1 MKNGNGALRARLLK
15 DSFSAFH
22 FDFFIFH
29 FYFLLVFFPLPLKPQ
44 PQADPGPK
52 TAKFDVYFFHGVGGI

>member
-15 DSFSAFH
+15 DSFSALH

-29 FYFLLVFFPLPLKPQ
+29 FYLLLVFSPRLLKPQ
-44 PQADPGPK
+44 PQADPGSK
-52 TAKFDVYFFHGVGGI
+52 TSKLYGYFLDCVGSK